1 MNTPTKTPAVATHTP
16 TPWHVGMKPGPF
28 IYGPQGEQVADMTG
42 ACTFNGKQDAA
53 FIVRACNSHA
63 QLVAAL
69 DRASMVAEYANLLSC
84 CKTIKEATDAKLYS
98 KLATALV
105 EFREARA
112 VLQSAKE

>member
-1 MNTPTKTPAVATHTP
+1 MKPTQTPAVATHTP

-69 DRASMVAEYANLLSC
+69 EMLTKALYDSGHHDLFCLAREY
-84 CKTIKEATDAKLYS
+84 I
-98 KLATALV
+98 V
-105 EFREARA
+105 ARA

>member
-1 MNTPTKTPAVATHTP
+1 MNTPTQTPAFATHTP

-53 FIVRACNSHA
+53 YIVKACNSHA

-69 DRASMVAEYANLLSC
+69 EDLLRN
-84 CKTIKEATDAKLYS
+84 ATDKERYISILEG
-98 KLATALV
+98 TDV
-105 EFREARA
+105 ETSEQADELLDSPEMKRARA
-112 VLQSAKE
+112 VLQAAKE